1 MKGQTFLILTLILTT
16 ISCDQ
21 TVSIKTNIQPDTSSA
36 THRID
41 FIDHRGVA
49 FLTLDSVFNDCY
61 FYSASDCTD
70 YFDHCLKPKE
80 FRRLERGFLWSNL
93 GDKLHHLIISY
104 SAFQNDTIYID
115 KSDTRQYKVFNEQP
129 YVIMKDTLTYLT
141 DKKSKVSFIKMTAIG
156 KINVVLLTNQIP
168 YSEVDK
174 YFTNI
179 MQKAIIRYNFK
190 PLPTNSFQRLVKQT
204 DSVNRQNNYR

>member
-1 MKGQTFLILTLILTT
+1 MKGHTFLIFTLSLTT

-21 TVSIKTNIQPDTSSA
+21 TISTKTNIQQDTSSA

-41 FIDHRGVA
+41 FIDQRGVA

-61 FYSASDCTD
+61 FYSAGDCTD
-70 YFDHCLKPKE
+70 YFDHCLKPKGL
-80 FRRLERGFLWSNL
+80 RRLERGFLWSNL
-93 GDKLHHLIISY
+93 GDTLHHLILSY
-104 SAFQNDTIYID
+104 SAFQKDTIYID
-115 KSDTRQYKVFNEQP
+115 KSDTTRYKVFNEQP
-129 YVIMKDTLTYLT
+129 YLIRKDTLTYLT
-141 DKKSKVSFIKMTAIG
+141 EKKSKVSFIKITARG

-179 MQKAIIRYNFK
+179 MQKAFIRYSFNV
-190 PLPTNSFQRLVKQT
+190 LPSDSFQILIKQT
-204 DSVNRQNNYR
+204 DSVNRENNYR